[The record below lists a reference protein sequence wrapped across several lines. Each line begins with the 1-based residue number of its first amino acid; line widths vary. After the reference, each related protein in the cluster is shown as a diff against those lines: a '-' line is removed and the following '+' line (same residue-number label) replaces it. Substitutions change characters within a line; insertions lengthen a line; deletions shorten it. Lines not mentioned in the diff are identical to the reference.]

1 MTLRHFATGLPVA
14 PSPASWYLTDLGE
27 ARGKQALFTRQ
38 APQKLKVLREHALID
53 SAVSS
58 NRIAGVAVEA
68 ARVGT

>member
-1 MTLRHFATGLPVA
+1 
-14 PSPASWYLTDLGE
+14 
-27 ARGKQALFTRQ
+27 
-38 APQKLKVLREHALID
+38 VLREHALID